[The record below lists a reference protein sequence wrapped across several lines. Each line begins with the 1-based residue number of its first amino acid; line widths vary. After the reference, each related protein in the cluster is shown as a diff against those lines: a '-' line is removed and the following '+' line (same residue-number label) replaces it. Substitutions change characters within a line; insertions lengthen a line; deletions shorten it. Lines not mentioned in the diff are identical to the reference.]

1 MKQFFS
7 LLFLFV
13 FVSGLSFAQNAFDKA
28 GKQTTP
34 VVPIILGEPQYEAP
48 AVVLYDNGPLV
59 NAPGGGFGGADASV
73 LQSAITLT
81 IYGFGHQVLNNNSM
95 ADDFTVTG
103 SGWIVDQMQFFA
115 YQTGSTTTSTM
126 NDIRVQ
132 IWDGDPTAGGVVIWG
147 DMTTNRLASS
157 TFTNIYRSIDTA
169 PLASNRPI
177 MVSTATI
184 GTTLAPGTYWVQW
197 MTGGTLASGPWA
209 PPITINGVTATGN
222 GKQNLAG
229 VWGNA
234 MDLTFQQG
242 LPFIVL
248 GTAVSSGNTFFD
260 DFEAY
265 VAGQQ
270 LACQNPVDWTTW
282 SIAPCGSED
291 AFISSNYAYSG
302 TNSTVVVTNND
313 LVKPLGSKTT
323 GIWYISFYVYIPSG
337 KSGYF
342 NTLNGFTPNP
352 FQWGMECYFDL
363 GGAGRLVE
371 LATTNFSWTPDTWQ
385 FVQVVVDLDL
395 DQAQFWFNGSM
406 VNSWQWTRGN
416 PGSYALRLDAN
427 DFFGAT
433 ANDEMYF
440 DDYRFADTPV
450 PVELTSFTAIDNNG
464 AVELNWTTAT
474 ETNNQMFEIQRQSS
488 GSEFT
493 TVGFVS
499 GHGTTT
505 ETQQYNYVDRTVST
519 GTYSYRLKQ
528 VDFDGSYEY
537 SDVVEVDVQA
547 PIEFALDQNYP
558 NPFNPSTSIKYSVP
572 ETGNVR
578 LAVFNLIGEEV
589 AVLVNGSVQ
598 AGQYEVSFNA
608 SSLPSGVYLY
618 KLQSANSVEVKK
630 MMLLK

>member
-1 MKQFFS
+1 MK
-7 LLFLFV
+7 LLFQF
-13 FVSGLSFAQNAFDKA
+13 LSFFLFISVLTFAQEMNRDLSQTPASFNNPEYIYGPTLEGQLGILTESFEDPTFPPAGWTKA
-28 GKQTTP
+28 NPDGGTGWERQLAGTSPIPGWNGGTITTP
-34 VVPIILGEPQYEAP
+34 T
-48 AVVLYDNGPLV
+48 
-59 NAPGGGFGGADASV
+59 GGGSAVAFCTWNTGGATSNNQWLISPQIMNVQAGDMLSFWMQIPGYTNGY
-73 LQSAITLT
+73 LE
-81 IYGFGHQVLNNNSM
+81 QVDIRISTTGTNV
-95 ADDFTVTG
+95 ADFTTVVAALVFPVG
-103 SGWIVDQMQFFA
+103 SPDTNWTQYTYELTNHVPA
-115 YQTGSTTTSTM
+115 GS
-126 NDIRVQ
+126 
-132 IWDGDPTAGGVVIWG
+132 
-147 DMTTNRLASS
+147 
-157 TFTNIYRSIDTA
+157 NIYIGWREHVIDN
-169 PLASNRPI
+169 LADGAAVLLDLVEVTS
-177 MVSTATI
+177 
-184 GTTLAPGTYWVQW
+184 G
-197 MTGGTLASGPWA
+197 GGTA
-209 PPITINGVTATGN
+209 
-222 GKQNLAG
+222 
-229 VWGNA
+229 
-234 MDLTFQQG
+234 
-242 LPFIVL
+242 
-248 GTAVSSGNTFFD
+248 FFD

-270 LACQNPVDWTTW
+270 LACQNPIDWTTW
-282 SIAPCGSED
+282 SNAPCGSED
-291 AFISSNYAYSG
+291 AFISSLHAYSG
-302 TNSTVVVTNND
+302 TKSAVIAPNND
-313 LVKPLGSKTT
+313 LVKLFGSKTT
-323 GIWYISFYVYIPSG
+323 GIWYISFWVYIPAG

-342 NTLNGFTPNP
+342 NTMNGFTPNP
-352 FQWGMECYFDL
+352 FQWGMEVYFDL
-363 GGAGRLVE
+363 GGAGRLVNA
-371 LATTNFSWTPDTWQ
+371 ATTAFTWTPDTWQ
-385 FVQVVVDLDL
+385 LVQVVVDLAL

-440 DDYRFADTPV
+440 DDYRFSDTPI

-493 TVGFVS
+493 TIGFVS

-519 GTYSYRLKQ
+519 GIYSYRLKQ
-528 VDFDGSYEY
+528 IDFDGSYEY

-547 PIEFALDQNYP
+547 PLEFALDQNYP

-589 AVLVNGSVQ
+589 AVLVNGTVQ